1 MEHLWHAL
9 ELHISQRLVAGFATS
24 RKPTN
29 QFDEAFFRLKDT
41 MEMDEFIEE
50 IKRLVPT
57 PFRHFDMMLVIL
69 T

>member
-1 MEHLWHAL
+1 
-9 ELHISQRLVAGFATS
+9 
-24 RKPTN
+24 
-29 QFDEAFFRLKDT
+29 

-69 T
+69 TWY